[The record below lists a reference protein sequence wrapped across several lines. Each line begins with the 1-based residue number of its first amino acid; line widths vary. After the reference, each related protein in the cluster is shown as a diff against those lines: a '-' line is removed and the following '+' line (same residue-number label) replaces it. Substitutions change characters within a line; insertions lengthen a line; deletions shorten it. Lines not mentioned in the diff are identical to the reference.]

1 MQGLFKLGLTGT
13 KEQLKKTMEMIKS
26 DPALQFFAADV
37 PVKPFKDRCKVV
49 IENEGSGNIS
59 GVEDA
64 YQKLLEAVPEIEAM
78 LLTQHLD
85 SPFDECNVNYSR
97 AASNQDAVSYSE
109 LYAGLDEQI
118 LEGISAE
125 DIALLLEGS
134 SGIDEEKIN
143 SGKTYSF
150 GGKEVDMSDMDW
162 DMYEKL
168 MSGEYDEEDDE
179 YEDDE
184 DDESED

>member
-37 PVKPFKDRCKVV
+37 P
-49 IENEGSGNIS
+49 
-59 GVEDA
+59 
-64 YQKLLEAVPEIEAM
+64 EIEAM
-78 LLTQHLD
+78 LLTQDLD
-85 SPFDECNVNYSR
+85 SPFDEWNVNYSP
-97 AASNQDAVSYSE
+97 AGSNQDAVSYSE